1 MQKAAQKRTFMAKP
15 GQQKANWYVID
26 AKGQV
31 LGRMA
36 TKIAKVLRGKH
47 KPTFTP
53 HIDGGDHV
61 VVINAKEVKLTGRK
75 LTDKK
80 YHYHTGYIG
89 SLVTRSADEMR
100 ENNPEKLLELA
111 VKRMIPSNHQGRRAM
126 KKLKV
131 YGGAE
136 HPHSAQ
142 NPKNLD
148 EIKA

>member
-1 MQKAAQKRTFMAKP
+1 MAKP